1 MMKITVIALAA
12 LKEKYLKEAA
22 GEYVKRLGAFCDLKI
37 IELDPIRIPEKP
49 SAAEINAALCREAE
63 LIGKK
68 IPAGDLVVPLC
79 IEGKQLSSEEFAE
92 MLEEKMNIGRGVTF
106 IIGSSCGLS
115 DDIKRRADL
124 KLSFSKMTFPHKL
137 FRVMLLE
144 QLYRAFKICS
154 GGAYH
159 K

>member
-1 MMKITVIALAA
+1 MMKITVIALAS

-22 GEYVKRLGAFCDLKI
+22 DEYIKRLGAFCNLKI
-37 IELDPIRIPEKP
+37 IELDPVRLPEKP
-49 SAAEINAALCREAE
+49 SYAEISAALSREAE
-63 LIGKK
+63 LIAKK
-68 IPAGDLVVPLC
+68 IPAGDFVVPLC

-92 MLEEKMNIGRGVTF
+92 MLEEKVNIGRGVTF